1 MKNILSLTQNAVK
14 QLNHISKLNKIKSF
28 ELSVKNAGCNGLT
41 YNLDKFQ
48 RNENRKYDFYDK
60 NNIKI
65 YVEKKQLFYLLG
77 TNIDYTTDLMGTRFT
92 FSNPQAVSK
101 CGCGTSFSIKDST
114 FKF

>member
-1 MKNILSLTQNAVK
+1 MKNIISLTQNAIK
-14 QLNHISKLNKIKSF
+14 QINNISKINKIKSF
-28 ELSVKNAGCNGLT
+28 ELSVKSAGCNGLT
-41 YNLDKFQ
+41 YNLNEFKK
-48 RNENRKYDFYDK
+48 NENRKYDYYQK

-65 YVEKKQLFYLLG
+65 NIEKKQLFYLLG

-114 FKF
+114 F